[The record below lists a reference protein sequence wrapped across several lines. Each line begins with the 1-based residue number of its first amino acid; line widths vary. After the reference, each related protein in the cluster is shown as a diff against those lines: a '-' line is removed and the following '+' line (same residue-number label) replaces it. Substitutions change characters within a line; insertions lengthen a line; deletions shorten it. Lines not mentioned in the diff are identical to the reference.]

1 MTITA
6 TQLRKNIYKVI
17 DRVAATGTP
26 VTVTRKGQS
35 VLLVPLQKPSRMA
48 RLKKRNV
55 MKCAPETLV
64 HMDWSKEWTP
74 FI

>member
-6 TQLRKNIYKVI
+6 TQFRKNIYKVI
-17 DRVAATGTP
+17 DRVARTGRP

-35 VLLVPLQKPSRMA
+35 VLLVPVEKRSRLA
-48 RLKKRNV
+48 HLKKRDV
-55 MKCAPETLV
+55 IRCAPETLV